1 MENSGL
7 TEKQKNFK
15 RISENRVNKILTLFD
30 QLKNLKNRSFYDYS
44 DEDIEKI
51 FNILQEELD
60 NTKKSL
66 QDSKSIKGKRF
77 EL

>member
-66 QDSKSIKGKRF
+66 QDAKSIKGKRF